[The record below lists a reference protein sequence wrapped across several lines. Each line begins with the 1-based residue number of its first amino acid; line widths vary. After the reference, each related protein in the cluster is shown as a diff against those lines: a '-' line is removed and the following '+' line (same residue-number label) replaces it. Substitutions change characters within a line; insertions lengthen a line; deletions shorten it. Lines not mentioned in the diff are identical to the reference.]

1 VIGLCRKSKTSQ
13 QSQRKT
19 LLLIDGSQVL
29 MELTRRILERAGF
42 SVRLATGLAG
52 AREWLAEYTPDG
64 IVLAC
69 DLPDG
74 NGLDYCRELRAS
86 SGIPL
91 LLVSGYREDE
101 LPALKAGANDFLRK
115 PCDYGVMIARL
126 GLMLDGRAGTAELS
140 A

>member
-1 VIGLCRKSKTSQ
+1 VIDLCRKSQ
-13 QSQRKT
+13 QKT

-29 MELTRRILERAGF
+29 MDLTRRLLERAGF
-42 SVRLATGLAG
+42 SVRLATGMAR

-64 IVLAC
+64 IVLAS

-74 NGLDYCRELRAS
+74 NGLDYCRELRKS
-86 SGIPL
+86 SGIPIL
-91 LLVSGYREDE
+91 FTSGDREDE
-101 LPALKAGANDFLRK
+101 LSALEAGANDFLRK

-126 GLMLDGRAGTAELS
+126 GLMLNGRAGTAELS

>member
-1 VIGLCRKSKTSQ
+1 VIALCRKSQKSQ
-13 QSQRKT
+13 KKT

-29 MELTRRILERAGF
+29 MDLTRRILERAGF
-42 SVRLATGLAG
+42 SVRLATGMAG

-64 IVLAC
+64 IVLAS

-86 SGIPL
+86 SGIPIMFT
-91 LLVSGYREDE
+91 SGDREDE

-126 GLMLDGRAGTAELS
+126 GLMLNGRAGAAELS